1 MTFVTKLLQHTQEF
15 NHDEK
20 SRAQAR
26 HLPLWVPGDF
36 SMLVYRGGVLFHTP
50 FQDDILLKKIIVF
63 RP

>member
-26 HLPLWVPGDF
+26 HLKELLH
-36 SMLVYRGGVLFHTP
+36 SSLVSHKE
-50 FQDDILLKKIIVF
+50 DILQG
-63 RP
+63 RPLSGSFS